1 MSVPHIRGLQVLELG
16 NADLNDSS
24 AWDPSKASTGY
35 TPLPEYPKPEDLPAT
50 PRHTPTFEELLA
62 RQRRTVLEASTS
74 TGTAMARKERDRQQ
88 IAQDTEAFLR
98 SGGQIQR
105 LGATGSSDGIDG

>member
-1 MSVPHIRGLQVLELG
+1 MTTPHTRGLQVLELG

-24 AWDPSKASTGY
+24 TWDPSKTSTGY
-35 TPLPEYPKPEDLPAT
+35 TPLPEYPKPEDLPPA
-50 PRHTPTFEELLA
+50 PRHTSTFEELLA

>member
-1 MSVPHIRGLQVLELG
+1 MSVPHTRGLQVLELG

-74 TGTAMARKERDRQQ
+74 TGTAMARKEPDRQQ

-98 SGGQIQR
+98 AGGRIER
-105 LGATGSSDGIDG
+105 LDASSSSDGAD

>member
-1 MSVPHIRGLQVLELG
+1 MTGRHARGLEVLELG
-16 NADLNDSS
+16 NADLIDSS
-24 AWDPSKASTGY
+24 TWDPSKASTGN
-35 TPLPEYPKPEDLPAT
+35 TPLPVYPTPEDLPPA

-62 RQRRTVLEASTS
+62 RQRRTVLEATTS

-98 SGGQIQR
+98 SGGRIER
-105 LGATGSSDGIDG
+105 LDASRRSDGAG